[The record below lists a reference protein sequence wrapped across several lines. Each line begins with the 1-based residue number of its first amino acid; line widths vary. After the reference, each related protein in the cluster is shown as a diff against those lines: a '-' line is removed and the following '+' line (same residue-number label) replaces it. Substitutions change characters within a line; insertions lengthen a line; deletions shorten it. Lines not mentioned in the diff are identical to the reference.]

1 MKQFLHEALP
11 PEQQLLIL
19 KGCCCTRP
27 SGCAVK
33 SSGAAAELRFLS
45 HPIRPSDIIHSQM
58 LAHHFFPTLL
68 LFVSHFI
75 SLQAV
80 CCTAQCKSVSARSL
94 QGAGTQHPHPRDAPE
109 LVFALPPNS
118 RAVCEAA
125 RWHLGKAAGLTAWE
139 TKGFYFSPSRQS
151 TDTLPHAV
159 PHQHAEMGIR

>member
-1 MKQFLHEALP
+1 MKRFLHEALP

-45 HPIRPSDIIHSQM
+45 HPIRPSDVIHSQM
-58 LAHHFFPTLL
+58 LSHHFSP
-68 LFVSHFI
+68 I
-75 SLQAV
+75 AAV
-80 CCTAQCKSVSARSL
+80 CESL
-94 QGAGTQHPHPRDAPE
+94 YLFAGSLLHCPVQKWLCQKPPGSCDATPSSKGCSGAG
-109 LVFALPPNS
+109 FALPPIS
-118 RAVCEAA
+118 SAVCEAG

-139 TKGFYFSPSRQS
+139 TEGFYFSPSRQS

-159 PHQHAEMGIR
+159 LHPH